1 MEQVDAGG
9 IYGAEYLEA
18 ILAAASTHRM
28 LHPPLPVDLPSQ
40 EQVDRRLEQYEAF
53 VTVSTGGFPW

>member
-1 MEQVDAGG
+1 MEQADDRG

-18 ILAAASTHRM
+18 ILAAVPTSVVLR
-28 LHPPLPVDLPSQ
+28 PSIPVDLPSQ

-53 VTVSTGGFPW
+53 VTVSAGGFPW